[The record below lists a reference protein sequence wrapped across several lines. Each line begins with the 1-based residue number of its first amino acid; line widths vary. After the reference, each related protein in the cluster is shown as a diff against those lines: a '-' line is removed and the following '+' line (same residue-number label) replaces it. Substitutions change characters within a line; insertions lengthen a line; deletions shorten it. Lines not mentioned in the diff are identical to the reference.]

1 MNESEPLGD
10 DIRLLVAR
18 SATLRER
25 SRRVLRYSR
34 AQDYWIRSVEWRWY
48 AAQARA
54 QLLGCLTKARD
65 CE

>member
-1 MNESEPLGD
+1 MNESKQLGD
-10 DIRLLVAR
+10 DIRLLVER

-25 SRRVLRYSR
+25 SRRLLRYNR
-34 AQDYWIRSVEWRWY
+34 GLDYWIRSAEWRWY

-54 QLLGCLTKARD
+54 QRLGCLTKARD